1 MDEWVTVEEW
11 GKKNNYKSDSNV
23 ENMGEIKIK
32 SVEYGSKD
40 YGEAIDIRY
49 EILRK
54 PLGLIFTQQQLLA
67 ERGQYHL
74 VCKEGDRVLG
84 CLVLMPRS
92 DTQVQMRQVAILEDY
107 RGRGLGGSLVWCSEE
122 YAMELGYQ
130 EMIVHARES
139 AVGFYEK
146 LGYAR
151 VGECF
156 IEVALPHWKLV
167 KKLARTGRVANTKS

>member
-1 MDEWVTVEEW
+1 MD
-11 GKKNNYKSDSNV
+11 
-23 ENMGEIKIK
+23 EIKIK

-40 YGEAIDIRY
+40 YGKAIDLRY
-49 EILRK
+49 DILRK
-54 PLGLIFTQQQLLA
+54 PLGLIFTKQQLLA
-67 ERGQYHL
+67 ERGQHHL
-74 VCKEGDRVLG
+74 VCKEADMVLG
-84 CLVLMPRS
+84 SLVLMPRS

-107 RGRGLGGSLVWCSEE
+107 RGRGLGESLVRCSEE
-122 YAMELGYQ
+122 YALELGYQ

-151 VGECF
+151 VGERF

-167 KKLARTGRVANTKS
+167 KKLARTDHAANTKS

>member
-1 MDEWVTVEEW
+1 MGE
-11 GKKNNYKSDSNV
+11 KNNYKS
-23 ENMGEIKIK
+23 MGKIKIK

-40 YGEAIDIRY
+40 YGKTIDIRY

-54 PLGLIFTQQQLLA
+54 PLGLIFTKQQLLD

-74 VCKEGDRVLG
+74 VCKDGEVVLG

-92 DTQVQMRQVAILEDY
+92 DTQVQMRQVAILTNY
-107 RGRGLGGSLVWCSEE
+107 RGRGLGESLVRCSEE

-139 AVGFYEK
+139 VVGFYEK
-146 LGYAR
+146 LGYAK
-151 VGECF
+151 VGDRF
-156 IEVALPHWKLV
+156 IEVTLPHWEMV
-167 KKLARTGRVANTKS
+167 KKLARTGRAANTKS